1 MKYFRQ
7 LLRQPL
13 KFIAGVIVVSLAVS
27 VLCVCLGQSIAANK
41 TEEALEYN
49 FTTVALPTTK
59 YQYVQKEFNG
69 IPYIAFSES
78 LPEEIVN
85 WIEQAISDNPELIE
99 AVAAPGLA
107 SAYIAELTPDNAT
120 DHKYH
125 YPYIG
130 TQESQAPH
138 KLEATPTYAC
148 AMLEIELKEIGEPFE
163 SVVNGVLE
171 DGSEISVTTKVQVEL
186 TGTVKSV
193 VSLESGYDDPTGRT
207 IYLTLVLPDM
217 ESLDALALTVGQ
229 RYLVYGDDYLDGNWA
244 LRGYISDGL
253 SSASGTPIDIDELE
267 EDAFYYFTQDE
278 LDALA
283 EINPYST
290 MVAQYWYGDIF
301 TEIPAEMLCWKDA
314 VMLTLEDK
322 SMFGVYE
329 RVDYTDGSGSYPN
342 INWDRWI
349 TDENGELIQITQEEY
364 RQRYSVPTIVHIEGD
379 AQEYLQSESGQRWT
393 EQIALM
399 EVNYQVFPL
408 VGVDKLGY
416 VADFA
421 RETVRIVEGR
431 DFTQEELESGAKV
444 CIISETLA
452 AANGLGV
459 GDTISPQF
467 YNYDWDSP
475 NQAFISDGKGVVN
488 PSAYT
493 YTANTEFVGNAE
505 EYVIVG
511 LYRQDN
517 AWGDVS
523 ENLYSFTPNTIFV
536 PKVSVSADMDYGNQ
550 AFFQTLVLKNGTI
563 AEFRTLVN
571 EAGYEDLYVYYD
583 QEYTTISDSLENYR
597 EVAQRAMQV
606 GVIVYGIIL
615 VLFLFLF
622 PGSQR
627 KVLSTMNAMGTH
639 RRYKVAQVVMTSA
652 GILVPGAVIGTL
664 AGMLLWQR
672 VINALAESVGT
683 AVTLEMDIVTLITVA
698 LGQLALALILT
709 VLLALPMTR
718 DKGIAKR
725 M

>member
-1 MKYFRQ
+1 M
-7 LLRQPL
+7 
-13 KFIAGVIVVSLAVS
+13 
-27 VLCVCLGQSIAANK
+27 
-41 TEEALEYN
+41 
-49 FTTVALPTTK
+49 
-59 YQYVQKEFNG
+59 
-69 IPYIAFSES
+69 
-78 LPEEIVN
+78 
-85 WIEQAISDNPELIE
+85 D
-99 AVAAPGLA
+99 
-107 SAYIAELTPDNAT
+107 
-120 DHKYH
+120 
-125 YPYIG
+125 
-130 TQESQAPH
+130 
-138 KLEATPTYAC
+138 
-148 AMLEIELKEIGEPFE
+148 
-163 SVVNGVLE
+163 
-171 DGSEISVTTKVQVEL
+171 
-186 TGTVKSV
+186 
-193 VSLESGYDDPTGRT
+193 
-207 IYLTLVLPDM
+207 
-217 ESLDALALTVGQ
+217 
-229 RYLVYGDDYLDGNWA
+229 
-244 LRGYISDGL
+244 
-253 SSASGTPIDIDELE
+253 
-267 EDAFYYFTQDE
+267 EDAFYFFTQDE

-301 TEIPAEMLCWKDA
+301 TEIPAEILCWKDA
-314 VMLTLEDK
+314 VMLTVEDK

-364 RQRYSVPTIVHIEGD
+364 RQRYSVPTIVHIVGD

-399 EVNYQVFPL
+399 EVNYQVFPV

-421 RETVRIVEGR
+421 RETARIVEGR

-523 ENLYSFTPNTIFV
+523 ENLYSFIPNTIFV

-550 AFFQTLVLKNGTI
+550 AFFQTLVLENGTI
-563 AEFRTLVN
+563 AEFRAVVD
-571 EAGYEDLYVYYD
+571 EAGYEDLFVYYD
-583 QEYTTISDSLENYR
+583 QGYSTISASLHNYK
-597 EVAQRAMQV
+597 EVAQRAMMV
-606 GVIVYGIIL
+606 GVIVYGVIL
-615 VLFLFLF
+615 VLFLLLF

-627 KVLSTMNAMGTH
+627 KVLSTMKALGTH
-639 RRYKVAQVVMTSA
+639 RRCKITHVFMYGA
-652 GILVPGAVIGTL
+652 GILLPGTVIGTG

-672 VINALAESVGT
+672 VVNALAESVGT
-683 AVTLEMDIVTLITVA
+683 AITLEMDMITLIAVA
-698 LGQLALALILT
+698 LVQLALALLLT
-709 VLLALPMTR
+709 ALLALPMTR
-718 DKGIAKR
+718 DQGLAKR